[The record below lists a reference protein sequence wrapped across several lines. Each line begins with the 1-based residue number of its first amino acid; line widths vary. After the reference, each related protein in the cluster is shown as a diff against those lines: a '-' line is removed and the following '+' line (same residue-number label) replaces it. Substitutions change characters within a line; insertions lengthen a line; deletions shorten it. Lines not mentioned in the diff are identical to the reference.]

1 MCGALGLLVGGV
13 TGPLPAQAR
22 TMIEIA
28 HTNSERLMRLINDI
42 LDMEKI
48 EAGKLHFD
56 LQPLHLMALVEQAL
70 EVNRAYAEQFGVSFA
85 LAQIGPGARV
95 CADGDR
101 LIQVLTNLLSNA
113 AKFSPRGETVEVAVA
128 RHAGCIRLEVRD
140 HGPGIPEAFR
150 GRIFQK
156 FAQADSSAA
165 SQKGGTGLG
174 LNITKAIVQ
183 RLGGQIGFESAI
195 GVGTTFYVDLPELD
209 PSLPIAPAGIATD
222 ARLTGL
228 PEPGTLS

>member
-1 MCGALGLLVGGV
+1 M
-13 TGPLPAQAR
+13 TLP
-22 TMIEIA
+22 
-28 HTNSERLMRLINDI
+28 
-42 LDMEKI
+42 
-48 EAGKLHFD
+48 
-56 LQPLHLMALVEQAL
+56 
-70 EVNRAYAEQFGVSFA
+70 
-85 LAQIGPGARV
+85 
-95 CADGDR
+95 
-101 LIQVLTNLLSNA
+101 
-113 AKFSPRGETVEVAVA
+113 
-128 RHAGCIRLEVRD
+128 
-140 HGPGIPEAFR
+140 
-150 GRIFQK
+150 K